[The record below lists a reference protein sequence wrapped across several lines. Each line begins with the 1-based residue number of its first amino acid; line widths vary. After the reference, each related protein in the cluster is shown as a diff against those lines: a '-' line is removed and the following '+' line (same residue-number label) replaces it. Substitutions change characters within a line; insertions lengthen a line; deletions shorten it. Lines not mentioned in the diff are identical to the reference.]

1 MTEYISHRR
10 SFHRLVGVVVT
21 TFITM
26 GGMANPAF
34 AEKTS
39 EVDAVKAAN
48 AAFYAALSARDVG
61 AWMKVWSTKSE
72 VRHIGP
78 RNKEVDVGLEAI
90 KKNIQGTVEAFPELK
105 VTPEQVQIRIVGAV
119 AWVSDIES
127 TQRKTKAGEALSG
140 SNFGTSIFEKQGG
153 KWLMVYHHS
162 SLIPK

>member
-1 MTEYISHRR
+1 MTEYISRR
-10 SFHRLVGVVVT
+10 RYFRSLVGMVVT

-34 AEKTS
+34 AEKPS

-61 AWMKVWSTKSE
+61 AWMKVWSTKSD

-105 VTPEQVQIRIVGAV
+105 VTPEQVHVRIVGAV
-119 AWVSDIES
+119 AWVSDVEN
-127 TQRKTKAGEALSG
+127 TERKNKGGEVLSG
-140 SNFGTSIFEKQGG
+140 SNFGTSIFEKQEG

-162 SLIPK
+162 SLVPK